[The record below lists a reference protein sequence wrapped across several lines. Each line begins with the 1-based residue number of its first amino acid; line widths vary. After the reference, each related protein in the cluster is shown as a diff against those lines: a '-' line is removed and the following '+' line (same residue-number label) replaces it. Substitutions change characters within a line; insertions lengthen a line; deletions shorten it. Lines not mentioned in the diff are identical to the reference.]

1 MRLQSALED
10 GSQESQLAHQTYMI
24 NEEYGDDDSEID
36 NENDSDEVRV
46 LKRQKREATT
56 KRLVQSRTQTVG
68 LVNGRWTVLPRDYE
82 FPKGMTIEHLI
93 NSWLLC
99 DSQMR
104 IPPYCILNAS
114 QLTEKQQKV
123 FRKMRATMA
132 LVRYH
137 GMEKKTWCGDTPKD
151 WNVVKT
157 RILWESL
164 KNGFQK
170 KYYTIQRKANG
181 TSRGRQTKRKE
192 KNRKKTITWSTI
204 YNNCSDAGIA
214 HKIDNI

>member
-1 MRLQSALED
+1 M
-10 GSQESQLAHQTYMI
+10 
-24 NEEYGDDDSEID
+24 
-36 NENDSDEVRV
+36 
-46 LKRQKREATT
+46 KRQKREATT

-93 NSWLLC
+93 NSWLLF

-104 IPPYCILNAS
+104 IPSYCILNAS
-114 QLTEKQQKV
+114 QLNEKQQKV

-137 GMEKKTWCGDTPKD
+137 GMEKKTWYGDTPKD
-151 WNVVKT
+151 WNVFKT

-192 KNRKKTITWSTI
+192 KIEKKTITWSTI
-204 YNNCSDAGIA
+204 YNN
-214 HKIDNI
+214 